1 VDCGQS
7 FLPRRL
13 IIDCIVIP
21 SAPGHDASIT
31 VVYPSGPGE
40 PPASV
45 QVVRSI
51 SLPYTSLSFLTET
64 SIVAA
69 GHDCQPIMFKGG
81 PDGWALNKSLDDPNA
96 TKSLTPQD
104 TGASRA
110 EGSVGRLNTVA
121 FNRFKQADSRGQ
133 SSSSGG
139 GSGLGGTPGQTSTGE
154 LKTVHQNTITHVDAY
169 EWKGDGSVGKI
180 FTVGKDGR
188 LAIWSV

>member
-1 VDCGQS
+1 
-7 FLPRRL
+7 
-13 IIDCIVIP
+13 
-21 SAPGHDASIT
+21 
-31 VVYPSGPGE
+31 
-40 PPASV
+40 
-45 QVVRSI
+45 
-51 SLPYTSLSFLTET
+51 
-64 SIVAA
+64 
-69 GHDCQPIMFKGG
+69 MFKGG